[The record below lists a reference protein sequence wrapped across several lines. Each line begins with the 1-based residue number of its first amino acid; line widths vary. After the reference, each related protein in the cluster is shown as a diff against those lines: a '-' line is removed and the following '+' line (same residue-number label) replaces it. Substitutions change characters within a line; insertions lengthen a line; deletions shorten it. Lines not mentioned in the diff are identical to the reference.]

1 MPSNEFAKICKELAL
16 INESSILFS
25 TIFFSH
31 NLHFKGGNQILC
43 PWRNRRWNHQHQ
55 GWRWNQCGQS
65 RVWRRGTSLIEFCSQ
80 VQLSTHSLSRYLNHF
95 TKASGLSE
103 SVRLSMHAEAPLVVE
118 FTLAEDL
125 GSLKFYLA
133 PKIGDEEQQQW
144 FVWVI

>member
-25 TIFFSH
+25 TIFLVTISTSKEGIKFSVH
-31 NLHFKGGNQILC
+31 GEIGGGTINIKA
-43 PWRNRRWNHQHQ
+43 
-55 GWRWNQCGQS
+55 GGETS
-65 RVWRRGTSLIEFCSQ
+65 ADRVECDVEEPVSLSFA
-80 VQLSTHSLSRYLNHF
+80 VRYKKNTHLFSRYLNHF

-103 SVRLSMHAEAPLVVE
+103 SVRLSMHVEAPLVVE

-133 PKIGDEEQQQW
+133 PKIGDDEQ
-144 FVWVI
+144 